1 MGVLRFL
8 SRVAFICNLCFL
20 LVSFSQWLPQFPDNA
35 LTSDVVVLGWLVSIS
50 VNIFVNLILLVL
62 FLIGRVR
69 KTGIPVWLMI
79 VNFLFFALQLTLLIT
94 NRNLR

>member
-35 LTSDVVVLGWLVSIS
+35 LTSDIVVLGWIVAIS
-50 VNIFVNLILLVL
+50 VNIFINLVL
-62 FLIGRVR
+62 LLMFLLRRLR
-69 KTGIPVWLMI
+69 KTGIPAWLMA
-79 VNFLFFALQLTLLIT
+79 VNFVFFALQLTLLII

>member
-8 SRVAFICNLCFL
+8 SRVAFICNICFL

-35 LTSDVVVLGWLVSIS
+35 LTSDVIVLGWLVSIS
-50 VNIFVNLILLVL
+50 VNIFVNLVLLVL
-62 FLIGRVR
+62 FLIGRLR
-69 KTGIPVWLMI
+69 NTGIPVWLMI
-79 VNFLFFALQLTLLIT
+79 VNFLFFALQLALLIT

>member
-20 LVSFSQWLPQFPDNA
+20 LMSFSQWLPQLPDNA
-35 LTSDVVVLGWLVSIS
+35 LTSDVIVLGFLVAISI
-50 VNIFVNLILLVL
+50 NIFVNGILLVL
-62 FLIGRVR
+62 FLVRRLR
-69 KTGIPVWLMI
+69 KTGIPIWLMI
-79 VNFLFFALQLTLLIT
+79 VNFLFFAIQLTVLYL

>member
-20 LVSFSQWLPQFPDNA
+20 LLSFSQWLPQLPDNA
-35 LTSDVVVLGWLVSIS
+35 LTSDLIMLGWPIAVA
-50 VNIFVNLILLVL
+50 VNIFVNFMLILMLVV
-62 FLIGRVR
+62 GRLR
-69 KTGIPVWLMI
+69 KTGIPVWIMI
-79 VNFLFFALQLTLLIT
+79 VNFIFFALQLTILFI

>member
-1 MGVLRFL
+1 MLRFL

-20 LVSFSQWLPQFPDNA
+20 LVSFSQWLPQFPENA
-35 LTSDVVVLGWLVSIS
+35 LTSDIVVLGWLVSIS

-62 FLIGRVR
+62 FVTGRLR
-69 KTGIPVWLMI
+69 KTGIAPWLII
-79 VNFLFFALQLTLLIT
+79 VNFIFFALQLTLLII

>member
-20 LVSFSQWLPQFPDNA
+20 LVSFSQWMPQLPDNA
-35 LTSDVVVLGWLVSIS
+35 LTSDIVVLGWIVAIS
-50 VNIFVNLILLVL
+50 VNIFINFILLL
-62 FLIGRVR
+62 MFLLRRLR
-69 KTGIPVWLMI
+69 KTGIPVWLMA
-79 VNFLFFALQLTLLIT
+79 VNFVFFALQLTILII

>member
-20 LVSFSQWLPQFPDNA
+20 LMSFSQWLPQFPDNA
-35 LTSDVVVLGWLVSIS
+35 LTSDIIVLAYLLSIS
-50 VNIFVNLILLVL
+50 LNIFVTLVL
-62 FLIGRVR
+62 LLMLLMRRLR
-69 KTGIPVWLMI
+69 KAGIPVWLMI
-79 VNFLFFALQLTLLIT
+79 VNFIFFALQLAVLIS